1 MRSIRNWANGRKE
14 GTCLLLQVE
23 LDQRAGD
30 ETPGITIKSAK
41 PLEGLVATTR
51 FKMCLEI
58 EAVDAFHQL
67 QHLIAP
73 LTGGRSEVVAKTRAT
88 NGQSVPILLGNKFRL
103 DVELV
108 EKVKAIQG
116 VNHVAL
122 EPIRPHLTVV
132 H

>member
-1 MRSIRNWANGRKE
+1 MLS
-14 GTCLLLQVE
+14 VE

-30 ETPGITIKSAK
+30 ETPGITIKNAK
-41 PLEGLVATTR
+41 PLEGLVASTR

-58 EAVDAFHQL
+58 ETADAFYHL

-73 LTGGRSEVVAKTRAT
+73 LQGGRGEVVAKTRAT

-103 DVELV
+103 DVDLV

-122 EPIRPHLTVV
+122 EPIKPHLTLV

>member
-1 MRSIRNWANGRKE
+1 M
-14 GTCLLLQVE
+14 
-23 LDQRAGD
+23 
-30 ETPGITIKSAK
+30 
-41 PLEGLVATTR
+41 EGLVASTR

-58 EAVDAFHQL
+58 ETSDAFYHL

-73 LTGGRSEVVAKTRAT
+73 LQGGRGEVVAKTRAA
-88 NGQSVPILLGNKFRL
+88 NGQPVPILLGNKFRL

-116 VNHVAL
+116 VSYVAL